1 LREGVGPSL
10 DGVQGITQGPIS
22 MADVKTFM
30 LLFKEKH
37 DVMIKR
43 VDESNNYSDL
53 RTPWCSLQKI
63 HGDMEHEK
71 AAMADDNGT
80 TGASKKTSL
89 FISTKSIFKTRSM
102 EDKEAKLKSGDGGI
116 HQSSV

>member
-1 LREGVGPSL
+1 
-10 DGVQGITQGPIS
+10 
-22 MADVKTFM
+22 
-30 LLFKEKH
+30 
-37 DVMIKR
+37 
-43 VDESNNYSDL
+43 
-53 RTPWCSLQKI
+53 
-63 HGDMEHEK
+63 
-71 AAMADDNGT
+71 MADDNGT